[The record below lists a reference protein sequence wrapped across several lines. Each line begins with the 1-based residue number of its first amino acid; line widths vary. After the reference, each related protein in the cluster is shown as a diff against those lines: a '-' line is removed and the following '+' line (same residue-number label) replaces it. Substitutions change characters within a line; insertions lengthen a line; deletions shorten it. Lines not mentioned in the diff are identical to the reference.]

1 MLEVANIVLPVFV
14 LIALGY
20 VFRRTGIMSAA
31 AITELNRFVVY
42 LALPALTIDII
53 ISSTPEALWQPGF
66 IIAFEIAVVVLFL
79 PVLLF
84 HWMRSKNLAKATID
98 ATAASYANT
107 GYIGIPL
114 CLLAFGRESLPPAV
128 IAGILT
134 VSFNFAFSIVLMEI
148 SSQQGT
154 KVGTAVKNVA
164 VSLVKNPLITSPVI
178 GGIMLASGI
187 HFPSGVTECLKL
199 MGSAACPCALV
210 ATGLFLAQKQEVTS
224 TLTSIELVL
233 LKLIIQPLIA
243 WFFAYHVFS
252 MPDIWAKT
260 AVILSA
266 MPTGT
271 GPFMLAEM
279 YGKGAGIASRTILLS
294 TIGSV
299 ISLFIWLTVL

>member
-1 MLEVANIVLPVFV
+1 MLEVANIVLPVFA

-20 VFRRTGIMSAA
+20 AFRRGGIMSAA

-53 ISSTPEALWQPGF
+53 IGSSWEALWQPGF
-66 IIAFEIAVVVLFL
+66 IAVFEIAVIAIFVPVFLFFRIRQKSL
-79 PVLLF
+79 D
-84 HWMRSKNLAKATID
+84 AATIN

-114 CLLAFGRESLPPAV
+114 CLLAFGRESLPPTV

-134 VSFNFAFSIVLMEI
+134 VSVNFAFSIILMET
-148 SSQQGT
+148 SSQKSASIGA
-154 KVGTAVKNVA
+154 AVKNVA
-164 VSLVKNPLITSPVI
+164 VSLAKNPLILSPIV
-178 GGIMLASGI
+178 GAAMLASGI
-187 HFPSGVTECLKL
+187 AFPGGVIQGIKL
-199 MGSAACPCALV
+199 LGSAACPCALV
-210 ATGLFLAQKQEVTS
+210 ATGLFLAQKQAITS
-224 TLTSIELVL
+224 AATATWLVL
-233 LKLIIQPLIA
+233 LKLIVQPLIT
-243 WFFAYHVFS
+243 WFCAYRLFA
-252 MPDIWAKT
+252 MPEIWAKT

-294 TIGSV
+294 TIGSIITLAV
-299 ISLFIWLTVL
+299 WLTIL

>member
-1 MLEVANIVLPVFV
+1 MSEVVNIVLPVFA
-14 LIALGY
+14 LIALGF
-20 VFRRTGIMSAA
+20 VFRRADILSAA

-53 ISSTPEALWQPGF
+53 ISNTWEALWQPGF
-66 IIAFEIAVVVLFL
+66 IIAFEIAVVVLFI
-79 PVLLF
+79 PVFLF
-84 HWMRSKNLAKATID
+84 CWLKKRNLASATIN

-114 CLLAFGRESLPPAV
+114 CLLAFGHESLPPTV

-148 SSQQGT
+148 SSQNGSN
-154 KVGTAVKNVA
+154 VGAAIRNLA

-187 HFPSGVTECLKL
+187 HFPEGVTQGVKL
-199 MGSAACPCALV
+199 LGSAACPCALV
-210 ATGLFLAQKQEVTS
+210 ATGLFLAQKQEMTS
-224 TLTSIELVL
+224 TLTSIQLVL
-233 LKLIIQPLIA
+233 LKLIVQPLIA
-243 WFFAYHVFS
+243 WLFAYHVFS

-271 GPFMLAEM
+271 GPFMLAEF
-279 YGKGAGIASRTILLS
+279 YGKGAGMASRTILLS

-299 ISLFIWLTVL
+299 ITLSVWLSIL